1 MPSKWAWNKNYK
13 GGLALWTRGGEV
25 FTDCHHMWLWWFWRW
40 SSWLAPVSIRWAWEC
55 CWWRRMGLQVLWYL
69 TFQLTWWPELSI
81 SGTNVVPASTCV
93 VEADQIQNGSGVF
106 HHHHMDS
113 DHPVLGHQ
121 TQDLLKVGPSTS
133 QPISFKIYLIFKQML
148 NISDLQAK
156 AEHIW
161 SSGSRNCNYT
171 CKRGGPCKVTF
182 GGHPRA
188 GRPICLQ
195 RGWFG
200 HLVIILSSWTSPL
213 RYVKGSAVIQRTV
226 KDDIY
231 SWGCP

>member
-1 MPSKWAWNKNYK
+1 MSVERELQRTSGIATERRWNVH
-13 GGLALWTRGGEV
+13 GLSPHVALMVLETK
-25 FTDCHHMWLWWFWRW
+25 L
-40 SSWLAPVSIRWAWEC
+40 PVGTCINP
-55 CWWRRMGLQVLWYL
+55 MGLRVLLVEEDGIAGFVINL
-69 TFQLTWWPELSI
+69 TFQLAWWPKLSI

-93 VEADQIQNGSGVF
+93 VEANQRQNGSGVF
-106 HHHHMDS
+106 HHHHMDR
-113 DHPVLGHQ
+113 DYPVLGHQ
-121 TQDLLKVGPSTS
+121 NQDLLKVGPSTS
-133 QPISFKIYLIFKQML
+133 QPISFKIYLIFKQMP

-156 AEHIW
+156 NENIW